1 MVWTGGT
8 RMRLFAAILEQV
20 FSDKKENRTTL
31 TGIEI
36 SENKKEHE
44 YTTDVITFNKE
55 GGVPKGHPFI
65 DREWKGALK
74 VTKDTIETPINLTK
88 DMSKEELTEYVE
100 REWNGEK
107 YKAGKK

>member
-1 MVWTGGT
+1 MVRTRGT
-8 RMRLFAAILEQV
+8 RMRLFAAILDQV

-36 SENKKEHE
+36 SKKKKKKKHE
-44 YTTDVITFNKE
+44 YTTDVIKFNKE

-74 VTKDTIETPINLTK
+74 EVEDETRSN
-88 DMSKEELTEYVE
+88 
-100 REWNGEK
+100 N
-107 YKAGKK
+107 KKI

>member
-1 MVWTGGT
+1 
-8 RMRLFAAILEQV
+8 MRLFAAILEQV

-31 TGIEI
+31 AGIEI
-36 SENKKEHE
+36 SEKKKKHE

-74 VTKDTIETPINLTK
+74 VTKDTIEPPIDLTK
-88 DMSKEELTEYVE
+88 DMNEEELTKYVE
-100 REWNGEK
+100 REWNRGK
-107 YKAGKK
+107 YQAGKK